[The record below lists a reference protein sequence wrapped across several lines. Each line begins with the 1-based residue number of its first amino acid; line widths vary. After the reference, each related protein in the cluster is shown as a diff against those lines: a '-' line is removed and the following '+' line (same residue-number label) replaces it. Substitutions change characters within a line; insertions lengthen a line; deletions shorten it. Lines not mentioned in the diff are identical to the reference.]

1 MAPLPQRA
9 RRRLSALVATALL
22 SSASF
27 AVSPSFA
34 QQASDAKASLVDAD
48 KAVKAKDW
56 NAAARLFDA
65 ANKAQPSSEALEG
78 LANASYQAGQ
88 LGEAYN
94 AYREWID
101 KYGAKAPA
109 AKKKTAETRLKE
121 LGEKTGEV
129 TITVNEPGAQVL
141 VDDKVLGTSP
151 LAGPLRLTA
160 GPHKVRV
167 TKDGFIAFDQSPNV
181 AAGTTTTVQATL
193 APSTTKGKLVV
204 KEKSGKPIRVTVDGV
219 DMGDAPWTGE
229 VEAGQ
234 HEIGARATGLAAMPE
249 KVNVERG
256 KTHEIELVASAST
269 ASVKIGTSDAKGLIY
284 VDDKLVGEGT
294 FIGELPA
301 GTHKL
306 KITREGYD
314 PFEEELVIK
323 EKEPLARTVTL
334 NLSSEISTGPV
345 QETERL
351 EGIYGG
357 FGLLGMLTPGGTG
370 NSIERQCEGKNQYPP
385 LVSCEAPDGI
395 GGGLGGFVGY
405 HWDPVGIELY
415 LAGHYD
421 QRTLKNDWNAAITDP
436 GIGPDPARLEEFNV
450 RRFGGMAL
458 ARVRLTWQS
467 RKIRLGLAAG
477 AGVSYRVMVLERLT
491 TAKDGSGMRDGF
503 VSDSPSYVSPVIA
516 IEPSVMYRVTKGMA
530 VSLGVQMFLETPS
543 SFMNGRETPR
553 TASERN
559 HSLGLRSL
567 TTPSYEL
574 ASNVQIFVGPV
585 IGMMFGP

>member
-1 MAPLPQRA
+1 MASLPLRA
-9 RRRLSALVATALL
+9 RRHVSALAAAALL
-22 SSASF
+22 SSVF
-27 AVSPSFA
+27 LTVPSFA
-34 QQASDAKASLVDAD
+34 QQAGDAKASLADAD
-48 KAVKAKDW
+48 KAVKGKDW
-56 NAAARLFDA
+56 ATAARLFDA

-78 LANASYQAGQ
+78 HANASYQAGQ
-88 LGEAYN
+88 LPDAYN
-94 AYREWID
+94 AYREWLD
-101 KYGAKAPA
+101 KYGAKALA

-141 VDDKVLGTSP
+141 VDDKVVGTSP
-151 LAGPLRLTA
+151 LAGPLRLTS

-181 AAGTTTTVQATL
+181 AAGTTTNVQATL
-193 APSTTKGKLVV
+193 APATTKGKLVV
-204 KEKSGKPIRVTVDGV
+204 KEKTGKPIRVTVDGV

-234 HEIGARATGLAAMPE
+234 HEIGARATGLSAMTE

-256 KTHEIELVASAST
+256 KTHEIELVASANT

-284 VDDKLVGEGT
+284 VDGKLVGEGS

-314 PFEEELVIK
+314 PFEEEIVVK

-357 FGLLGMLTPGGTG
+357 FGLLGFLTPGGTG
-370 NSIERQCEGKNQYPP
+370 SSIEKQCEAKNQFPP
-385 LVSCEAPDGI
+385 LASCEAPDGL

-421 QRTLKNDWNAAITDP
+421 QRSLKNDWNAASTDP

-450 RRFGGMAL
+450 RRFGGMGL
-458 ARVRLTWQS
+458 VRVRLTWQS
-467 RKIRLGLAAG
+467 PKIRLGVAAG
-477 AGVSYRVMVLERLT
+477 AGVSYRAMVVERVT
-491 TAKDGSGMRDGF
+491 TAKDGSGIRDAF

-543 SFMNGRETPR
+543 SFMNDRDTPK
-553 TASERN
+553 TAPERN

>member
-1 MAPLPQRA
+1 MASLPTRA
-9 RRRLSALVATALL
+9 RRHGSALAAALLL
-22 SSASF
+22 SSVFLTA
-27 AVSPSFA
+27 PSFA
-34 QQASDAKASLVDAD
+34 QQAGDAKASLADAD

-56 NAAARLFDA
+56 AAAARLFDA
-65 ANKAQPSSEALEG
+65 ANKADPSSAALEG
-78 LANASYQAGQ
+78 FANASYQAGM
-88 LGEAYN
+88 LAESYN
-94 AYREWID
+94 AYREWLD

-129 TITVNEPGAQVL
+129 TITVNEPGAQVV
-141 VDDKVLGTSP
+141 VDDKPVGTSP
-151 LAGPLRLTA
+151 LAGALRVVA

-193 APSTTKGKLVV
+193 APATTKGKLVV
-204 KEKSGKPIRVTVDGV
+204 KEKTGKPIRVTVDGV

-234 HEIGARATGLAAMPE
+234 HEIGAHATGLAAMPE

-256 KTHEIELVASAST
+256 KTHEIELEASAST
-269 ASVKIGTSDAKGLIY
+269 ASVKVGTSDAKGLIY

-314 PFEEELVIK
+314 PFEEEIVVK
-323 EKEPLARTVTL
+323 EKEPLARTITL
-334 NLSSEISTGPV
+334 NLSSTISTGPV

-357 FGLLGMLTPGGTG
+357 FGLLGFLTPGGTG
-370 NSIERQCEGKNQYPP
+370 SSIEKQCEAKAQFPP
-385 LVSCEAPDGI
+385 LASCEAPDGL

-421 QRTLKNDWNAAITDP
+421 QRTLKNDWNAASTDP

-467 RKIRLGLAAG
+467 RKVRLGVAAG
-477 AGVSYRVMVLERLT
+477 AGVSYRAMVVERLT
-491 TAKDGSGMRDGF
+491 TAKDGSGLRDGF
-503 VSDSPSYVSPVIA
+503 VSDSPTYVSPVIA
-516 IEPSVMYRVTKGMA
+516 IEPSVMYRVTKGVA

-543 SFMNGRETPR
+543 SFMNDRDTPKT
-553 TASERN
+553 TAERD

-567 TTPSYEL
+567 STPSYEL
-574 ASNVQIFVGPV
+574 ASNVQVFVGPV